1 MAALHPLV
9 SFYAGDEFQIAGS
22 LFDQDGTPIGLTGAA
37 IEWKLAT
44 LDRSV
49 VLDYSIGGGI
59 AVTDAANGLILIT
72 VSEGDSAK
80 LSPGRYRDQLRV
92 TTSTG
97 VLSTQWVGF
106 IDVKQPL

>member
-9 SFYAGDEFQIAGS
+9 GFYAGDEFQIVGT
-22 LFDQDGTPIGLTGAA
+22 LFDQDGSPIGLAGAA
-37 IEWKLAT
+37 VEWKLAT
-44 LDRSV
+44 LDRAV
-49 VLDYSIGGGI
+49 VLDYAIGAGI
-59 AVTDAANGLILIT
+59 TVVDVANGGVLIT
-72 VSEGDSAK
+72 VSEQDSAK
-80 LSPGRYRDQLRV
+80 LAPGRYRDQLRV